1 MKIKAKYKYHK
12 LIYFPIDDLEYSGKE
27 YYEYIADCW
36 LIGVLPA
43 QEIDY
48 SKDCNERAVIVL
60 GDGVV
65 KVVPLSSVLITDEC
79 YFTAPEQEHLIA
91 KYAIDE
97 NGYLTGENLLT
108 REEGDK

>member
-12 LIYFPIDDLEYSGKE
+12 LIYFSNDDLEYSGKD

-36 LIGVLPA
+36 LIGVLSA

-48 SKDCNERAVIVL
+48 SKDCNERAVIAL

-65 KVVPLSSVLITDEC
+65 KVVPLSSVRITDES
-79 YFTAPEQEHLIA
+79 YFTAPEEERLIA
-91 KYAIDE
+91 
-97 NGYLTGENLLT
+97 
-108 REEGDK
+108 RF

>member
-12 LIYFPIDDLEYSGKE
+12 LIYFPTDDLECWGKDYRE
-27 YYEYIADCW
+27 YTADCW

-48 SKDCNERAVIVL
+48 SKDCNERAVIAL

-65 KVVPLSSVLITDEC
+65 KVVPLNSVRITDES
-79 YFTAPEQEHLIA
+79 YFTAPEEERLIA
-91 KYAIDE
+91 RFGPD
-97 NGYLTGENLLT
+97 
-108 REEGDK
+108 DK

>member
-1 MKIKAKYKYHK
+1 MKIRAKYKFHNLVPFFNEFNLTDSGQDYDE
-12 LIYFPIDDLEYSGKE
+12 YFT
-27 YYEYIADCW
+27 DCW

-65 KVVPLSSVLITDEC
+65 KVVPLSSVRITDES
-79 YFTAPEQEHLIA
+79 YFTAPEEERLIA
-91 KYAIDE
+91 RFGPD
-97 NGYLTGENLLT
+97 
-108 REEGDK
+108 DK

>member
-12 LIYFPIDDLEYSGKE
+12 MIYFSSDDLECSGKD

-65 KVVPLSSVLITDEC
+65 KVVPLNSVRITDES
-79 YFTAPEQEHLIA
+79 YFTAPEEERLIA
-91 KYAIDE
+91 RFGPD
-97 NGYLTGENLLT
+97 
-108 REEGDK
+108 DK

>member
-1 MKIKAKYKYHK
+1 MKIKAEYKYHK
-12 LIYFPIDDLEYSGKE
+12 LIYFPTDDLEYSGKE

-65 KVVPLSSVLITDEC
+65 KVVPLNSVRITDES
-79 YFTAPEQEHLIA
+79 YFTAPEEERLIA
-91 KYAIDE
+91 RFGPD
-97 NGYLTGENLLT
+97 
-108 REEGDK
+108 DK